1 MTFDTLPA
9 NEPFRLYKL
18 PDGRWLLVVRDG
30 VTFGEL
36 DRAYRLYLEGPAR
49 DYLHWACWVPDPRV
63 DPEGYRK
70 RAWWDPDEPLIWATI
85 GGLEAADRLIPWDH
99 GADAGHLL
107 AHRIAAL
114 YAAQHAAHLTAHLN

>member
-1 MTFDTLPA
+1 MTFGTLRS
-9 NEPFRLYKL
+9 NEAFRVFQL
-18 PDGRWLLVVRDG
+18 PDGRWLIVVRDG

-36 DRAYRLYLEGPAR
+36 DRAYLRRLEGPAR

-107 AHRIAAL
+107 AHRL
-114 YAAQHAAHLTAHLN
+114 DVGHEAHLTAHLN